1 MFIFS
6 ALVSVFGL
14 CSVSVFGL
22 CLGSV
27 FVVFG
32 PSDRAFQLLFDVDH
46 AYAEFF
52 RSLSDKKEG

>member
-1 MFIFS
+1 M
-6 ALVSVFGL
+6 SVLGL
-14 CSVSVFGL
+14 CSV
-22 CLGSV
+22 SV